1 VPVPGETIIPSNY
14 GGGFGQFTTNLRL
27 SKTFGFGKAGQG
39 GGSGGSGGGGHR
51 HGSGLGPAGL
61 SSMGGGNPFNQGNA
75 TNHRYNLTISVSAR
89 NLFNSV
95 NYAPPVG
102 NLSSP
107 LFGQPIALAG
117 GFFSSN
123 AANRRIDLQG
133 RFSF

>member
-1 VPVPGETIIPSNY
+1 
-14 GGGFGQFTTNLRL
+14 
-27 SKTFGFGKAGQG
+27 
-39 GGSGGSGGGGHR
+39 
-51 HGSGLGPAGL
+51 
-61 SSMGGGNPFNQGNA
+61 MGGGNPFNQGNA

-89 NLFNSV
+89 NIFNSV

-107 LFGQPIALAG
+107 LFGQPTALAG